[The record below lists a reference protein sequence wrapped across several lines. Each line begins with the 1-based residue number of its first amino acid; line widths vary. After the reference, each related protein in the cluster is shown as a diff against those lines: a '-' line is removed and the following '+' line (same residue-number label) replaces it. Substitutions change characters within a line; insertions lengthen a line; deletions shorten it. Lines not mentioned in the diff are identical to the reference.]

1 MAVRDTPGEAASRTS
16 TLGGGALKAQGL
28 IRLAWSMYP
37 LRFPVMPKLL
47 RWSCA
52 AVVMFVIAG
61 VLATAQAQR
70 HGGRRMGGGLA
81 ATGLCG
87 SGVAIENGLAVIEL
101 MVKPTPEQ
109 QAALNELK
117 KAAKLN
123 ADAITTACAGPY
135 PATLPDRVSA
145 SEKRLEAAL
154 SGIRNLRPLVN
165 NFYATLTDEQK
176 NTASSLLILPGL

>member
-1 MAVRDTPGEAASRTS
+1 M
-16 TLGGGALKAQGL
+16 
-28 IRLAWSMYP
+28 
-37 LRFPVMPKLL
+37 MPNLL

-52 AVVMFVIAG
+52 ALVIFLITAL
-61 VLATAQAQR
+61 LATAQAQR
-70 HGGRRMGGGLA
+70 HGGRRMGGGLG
-81 ATGLCG
+81 ATGVCG
-87 SGVAIENGLAVIEL
+87 SGVTIENGLAAIEL

-135 PATLPDRVSA
+135 PATLPDRLTA
-145 SEKRLEAAL
+145 SQKRLEAAL
-154 SGIRNLRPLVN
+154 SAIRNLEPLAN

-176 NTASSLLILPGL
+176 NTASGLLILPGL